1 MINLYIFYKKNIIKS
16 KSFYVLDF
24 DLKKGEIPQYIEVVC
39 KKRNKYINYMLANNI
54 QCRKFY
60 PSISNSKFTNSNPNK
75 KLNDKFFSQNGIFLP
90 SGPHQKIKD
99 IKKVIKYINIFIKKN
114 YLN

>member
-1 MINLYIFYKKNIIKS
+1 M
-16 KSFYVLDF
+16 DF

-39 KKRNKYINYMLANNI
+39 KKRNKYVNYMLANNI

-60 PSISNSKFTNSNPNK
+60 PSISNSKFTNSNPKK

-90 SGPHQKIKD
+90 SGTHQKLSD
-99 IKKVIKYINIFIKKN
+99 IKKIINLTNIFIKKN
-114 YLN
+114 FLN